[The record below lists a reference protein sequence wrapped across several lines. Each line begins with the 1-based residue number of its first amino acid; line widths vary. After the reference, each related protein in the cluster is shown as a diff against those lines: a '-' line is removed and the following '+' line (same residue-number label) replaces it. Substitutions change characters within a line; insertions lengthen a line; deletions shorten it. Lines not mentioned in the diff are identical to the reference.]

1 MYVFS
6 LTIISGCVG
15 EDFSTMRV
23 EIIPVYTFCVVCIL
37 HKDADAGPEINL
49 DISFTLSFTAS
60 GGRRAAM
67 HA

>member
-1 MYVFS
+1 
-6 LTIISGCVG
+6 
-15 EDFSTMRV
+15 MRV

-37 HKDADAGPEINL
+37 QDTDAGPEINL